1 MGNVWPWTGC
11 HAAIN
16 TMAEIPYKS
25 CTILTYLACCSSE
38 NCSYHITAKMYLTAA
53 SIFGFIS
60 STAVCHMKTASAH
73 ASSALIWPEAASI
86 PTLVVLGCAPLVHI
100 DHDV

>member
-1 MGNVWPWTGC
+1 
-11 HAAIN
+11 
-16 TMAEIPYKS
+16 
-25 CTILTYLACCSSE
+25 
-38 NCSYHITAKMYLTAA
+38 
-53 SIFGFIS
+53 
-60 STAVCHMKTASAH
+60 MKTASAH